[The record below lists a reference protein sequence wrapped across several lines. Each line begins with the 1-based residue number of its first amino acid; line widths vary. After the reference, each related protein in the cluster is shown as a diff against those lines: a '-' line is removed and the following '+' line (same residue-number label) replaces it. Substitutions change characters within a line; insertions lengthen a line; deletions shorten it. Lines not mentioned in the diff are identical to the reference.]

1 MGEKGGKGKPKT
13 PGSGRKK
20 GTTNLATKEVRE
32 MLVGALSDAGGREYL
47 LEQAKENPKAFM
59 SLVAKLIPQQI
70 EATISEIPK
79 LILRDYTG
87 GKGGK

>member
-1 MGEKGGKGKPKT
+1 MTQRKGDSKIA
-13 PGSGRKK
+13 GSGRKT
-20 GTTNLATKEVRE
+20 GTPNKATKEVRE

-47 LEQAKENPKAFM
+47 LEQAKANPKAFLT
-59 SLVAKLIPQQI
+59 LVAKLIPQQI
-70 EATISEIPK
+70 EATLGDIPE